1 MSDDEPRG
9 YDEAHYSQEKTGL
22 SGWVERYFF
31 AGIEITV
38 LSTPAFVPV
47 VFLQF
52 HYPDA
57 VPLAGLAALA
67 AGSFSLMLFRARA
80 IDLGAWPRLGE
91 LSSVPLRVVYFS
103 AAFLAATFGVAAV
116 ATEMGSLALAFVGGA
131 IVQTAA
137 LAGFPAVYRAIY
149 GEPARHPSQRV

>member
-1 MSDDEPRG
+1 MTDDEPRG

-67 AGSFSLMLFRARA
+67 AGSFSLMLFRARV
-80 IDLGAWPRLGE
+80 IDLGPWPRLGE
-91 LSSVPLRVVYFS
+91 LSSVPLRALYFS
-103 AAFLAATFGVAAV
+103 ATFLAATFGVAAV
-116 ATEMGSLALAFVGGA
+116 ATDVGSLALAFVGGGG
-131 IVQTAA
+131 VQTLA
-137 LAGFPAVYRAIY
+137 LAGFPAVYRVVY
-149 GEPARHPSQRV
+149 GEPARHPSQRA